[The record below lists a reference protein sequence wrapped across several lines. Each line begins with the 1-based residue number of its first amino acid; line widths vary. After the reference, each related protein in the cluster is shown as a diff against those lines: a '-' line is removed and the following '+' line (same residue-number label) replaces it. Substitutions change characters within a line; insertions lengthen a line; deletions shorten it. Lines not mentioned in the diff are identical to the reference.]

1 MDFEKPSEQQRRLSL
16 QKGLSLLVG
25 MLMAI
30 YSPLNVFYL
39 KAPIIGSFEALIG
52 IFAFYCLWRAIIGKA
67 KKHQYYILVA
77 CTTLLIYSLA
87 YTADMRAMPI
97 LWGLSLPII
106 YYIMFGARQ
115 GFIFTLLILLP
126 SLFIIFHHSPDVHF
140 IPYRAMANYGL
151 AHLFIWS
158 LCHLYERQHDK
169 DRDKLKTMALYDALT
184 GIYNRHAFENYF
196 TQLGNKPTQCHMLL
210 IDIDF
215 FKKVNDQYG
224 HGIGDFVLME
234 TALYL
239 RKCANSDDIYRLGGE
254 EFVILLENH
263 SDQLALE
270 HAEDIRQAIEKHA
283 FHNQDTQF
291 KITVSIGIAKRMLG
305 QSTRDFLLC
314 ADKKL
319 YAAKNKG
326 RNCVCI

>member
-1 MDFEKPSEQQRRLSL
+1 MDFVKQSTQQRRLSL
-16 QKGLSLLVG
+16 QKGLSLLIG
-25 MLMAI
+25 ILMAV
-30 YSPLNVFYL
+30 YTLLNTFYF
-39 KAPIIGSFEALIG
+39 KAPTIAIIEAIIGV
-52 IFAFYCLWRAIIGKA
+52 FAFYCFWRAMIGKA

-77 CTTLLIYSLA
+77 CTTLLVYALSYMFDLQVMLIV
-87 YTADMRAMPI
+87 
-97 LWGLSLPII
+97 WGLSLPII

-115 GFIFTLLILLP
+115 GFIFTLLTLVP
-126 SLFIIFHHSPDVHF
+126 SFYIIFNNSPEAHF
-140 IPYRAMANYGL
+140 IQYRAMANYGF

-169 DRDKLKTMALYDALT
+169 DREQLRSMALYDALT
-184 GIYNRHAFENYF
+184 GVYNRHAFENYF

-224 HGIGDFVLME
+224 HGIGDFVLIE
-234 TALYL
+234 TALCL
-239 RKCANSDDIYRLGGE
+239 RKSANSDDIYRLGGE

-283 FHNQDTQF
+283 FHNQDTQI

-305 QSTRDFLLC
+305 QSSRDLLSR
-314 ADKKL
+314 ADTKL
-319 YAAKNKG
+319 YQAKKQG
-326 RNCVCI
+326 RNRVCT